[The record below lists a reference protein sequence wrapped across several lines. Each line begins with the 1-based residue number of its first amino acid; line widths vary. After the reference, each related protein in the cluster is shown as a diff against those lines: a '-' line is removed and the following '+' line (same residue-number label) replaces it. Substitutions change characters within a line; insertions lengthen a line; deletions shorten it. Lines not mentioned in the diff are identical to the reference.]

1 MKALD
6 TKQGTNLKA
15 GVWGYAAVAGP
26 IVMALPEPWMKL
38 LAFETL
44 AISLVIINWKTTG
57 SGLSQEEAEAIKTK
71 VEDLTGEELLEEG
84 RN

>member
-1 MKALD
+1 MLS
-6 TKQGTNLKA
+6 TKEGTNLKA
-15 GVWGYAAVAGP
+15 GIWGYAAVAAP
-26 IVMALPEPWMKL
+26 IVAALPEPWMKL

-44 AISLVIINWKTTG
+44 AIALVIINWRTTG
-57 SGLSQEEAEAIKTK
+57 SGLSPEEATAIKQK